1 MATSLSSA
9 ASRSTS
15 MDRSRAR
22 SRARVSICDASSS
35 RRKSAST
42 TAAADLVLGWG
53 PTARRQRSGTSRL
66 RRMTIAR
73 SPSPRCSTPQ
83 HADRFAR
90 RRSRKRSPMRLRS
103 PRPDDSPPR
112 RPVSR
117 RAKSR
122 ARASSS
128 TRRYRSP
135 AAGDRSVAQRPRMS
149 TTTLPTRPPAPA
161 AAPRTRA
168 YSGPSSGPRSFEV
181 PSHAPSSSGCRPGTT
196 VRFRGASAEQ
206 STRTS
211 PSRTSLTYRPGGR

>member
-1 MATSLSSA
+1 MATSFSSA

-53 PTARRQRSGTSRL
+53 PTARRQSSGTSRL
-66 RRMTIAR
+66 RRTTIAR

-103 PRPDDSPPR
+103 PRPDDAPPR
-112 RPVSR
+112 CPVSR

-161 AAPRTRA
+161 AAPRTSA
-168 YSGPSSGPRSFEV
+168 YSGSFSPRSFEV

-206 STRTS
+206 STSTS